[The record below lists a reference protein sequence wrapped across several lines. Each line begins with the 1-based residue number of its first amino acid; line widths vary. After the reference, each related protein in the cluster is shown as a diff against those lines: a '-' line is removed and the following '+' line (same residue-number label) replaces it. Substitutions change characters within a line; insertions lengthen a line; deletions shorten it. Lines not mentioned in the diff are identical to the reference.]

1 MKAVNKNFIYNTVY
15 QILIYIIPLILT
27 PYISRVLGPDKIGVY
42 SYTYSIV
49 YYFMLFTLLG
59 INNYGSRTIARVGEN
74 KEKRSELFFSIYGLQ
89 WRIGL
94 IMLIVYNVMVCTA
107 FKEYFVI
114 SLIHNFFLLS
124 AVFDINWF
132 YFGIEKFKI
141 TISRNIIIKI
151 LSLIMVFCFV
161 KNENDLWIYTLIMS
175 ASTLISQLYLFLFL
189 NKYIN
194 KTKTKF
200 KDSIKHLKSCLILF
214 IPVLSY
220 GIYRVMDKTL
230 LGYLSSTIELGFF
243 ENAEKIINI
252 PISLLTAM
260 GTVMIP
266 HMAKSSDN
274 KNEINKKLM
283 DSFELCFCFM
293 IPMIFGL
300 FGVAREFS
308 VIYFGEEFL
317 KSGTI
322 IMLLT
327 PTILFTAIAN
337 VIRTNYLI
345 PFEKDKIYV
354 RSTIYGAIVNL
365 ILNIIFIRK
374 YGSIGACIGT
384 IAAEFIVMFYQAI
397 KVRREVDFKKVVNIL
412 CKYMVKGMIMLIYIY
427 IVTFIIKNIYYRF
440 LLQII
445 GSVIIYILLNKKYI
459 LYDFF
464 GKGKR
469 KN

>member
-1 MKAVNKNFIYNTVY
+1 M
-15 QILIYIIPLILT
+15 
-27 PYISRVLGPDKIGVY
+27 
-42 SYTYSIV
+42 
-49 YYFMLFTLLG
+49 
-59 INNYGSRTIARVGEN
+59 
-74 KEKRSELFFSIYGLQ
+74 
-89 WRIGL
+89 
-94 IMLIVYNVMVCTA
+94 
-107 FKEYFVI
+107 
-114 SLIHNFFLLS
+114 
-124 AVFDINWF
+124 
-132 YFGIEKFKI
+132 
-141 TISRNIIIKI
+141 
-151 LSLIMVFCFV
+151 
-161 KNENDLWIYTLIMS
+161 
-175 ASTLISQLYLFLFL
+175 
-189 NKYIN
+189 
-194 KTKTKF
+194 
-200 KDSIKHLKSCLILF
+200 
-214 IPVLSY
+214 
-220 GIYRVMDKTL
+220 
-230 LGYLSSTIELGFF
+230 
-243 ENAEKIINI
+243 
-252 PISLLTAM
+252 
-260 GTVMIP
+260 
-266 HMAKSSDN
+266 
-274 KNEINKKLM
+274 
-283 DSFELCFCFM
+283 
-293 IPMIFGL
+293 
-300 FGVAREFS
+300 
-308 VIYFGEEFL
+308 IYFGEEFL

-354 RSTIYGAIVNL
+354 KSTIYGAIVNL

-384 IAAEFIVMFYQAI
+384 ISAEFIVMFYQAI